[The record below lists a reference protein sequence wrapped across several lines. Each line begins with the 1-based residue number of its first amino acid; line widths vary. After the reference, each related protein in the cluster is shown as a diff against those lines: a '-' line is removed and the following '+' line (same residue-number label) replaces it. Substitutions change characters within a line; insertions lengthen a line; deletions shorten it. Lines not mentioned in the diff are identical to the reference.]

1 MRGQLILFEG
11 LIGFGQG
18 NNVEREIS
26 NNTCRGIF
34 TRGQGSKHFKS
45 CDAFIVFTE
54 IRFYLAISKK
64 NNNDF
69 DRLHIYQ
76 WRV

>member
-1 MRGQLILFEG
+1 MRGQLIRFEG

-26 NNTCRGIF
+26 SNTFMGIF
-34 TRGQGSKHFKS
+34 TGGPGSKHFKS
-45 CDAFIVFTE
+45 CDAFVVFTE

-64 NNNDF
+64 
-69 DRLHIYQ
+69 
-76 WRV
+76 